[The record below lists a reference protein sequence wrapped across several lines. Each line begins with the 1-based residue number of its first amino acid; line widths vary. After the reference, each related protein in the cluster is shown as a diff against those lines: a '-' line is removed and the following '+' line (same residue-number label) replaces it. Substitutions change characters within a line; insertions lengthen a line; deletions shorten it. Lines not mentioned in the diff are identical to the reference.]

1 MAAFSG
7 YKTSVDLLQVMLAAL
22 ALGIVIGGGVRWLM
36 GGRTHLS
43 LSSAIIAGILGSGL
57 GAGTV
62 SFLIG
67 LTDSGSQA
75 LLDSSQPLLDRELPP
90 ELLLILLIAGIAASL
105 AYTFLVLTVMT
116 KLSEPPQLSAAELVL
131 MGESANVEFK
141 SAARYNLHTNQRD
154 PKIELVVS
162 KTVAA
167 MANSAGG
174 ILLIGVADDGS
185 IVGLSEDYK
194 FMKKPDSDRF
204 ELWLRDHL
212 TATLGA
218 DAAAAVRVDFPK
230 VSNAEICQIRVP
242 RAERPVFVSPGKGKP
257 PELWVRIGNSTREL
271 PIDEAFAYGSRHWGR
286 RQLRRVG

>member
-1 MAAFSG
+1 
-7 YKTSVDLLQVMLAAL
+7 MLAAL
-22 ALGIVIGGGVRWLM
+22 ALGVVIGGGVRWLM
-36 GGRTHLS
+36 GGRTHLN
-43 LSSAIIAGILGSGL
+43 LSSAIVAGILGSGL
-57 GAGTV
+57 GAGTMSV
-62 SFLIG
+62 LIG
-67 LTDSGSQA
+67 LTDAGAQA

-90 ELLLILLIAGIAASL
+90 EWLLVTLIAGIAASL

-141 SAARYNLHTNQRD
+141 SSARYNLHTNQRD

-167 MANSAGG
+167 LANSDGG
-174 ILLIGVADDGS
+174 ILLIGVGDDGS
-185 IVGLSEDYK
+185 IEGLANDYK
-194 FMKKPDSDRF
+194 FMKKPDSDRY

-212 TATLGA
+212 AATLGA
-218 DAAAAVRVDFPK
+218 DAAAAVRVEFPQ
-230 VSNAEICQIRVP
+230 VSNTEICRIDIP
-242 RAERPVFVSPGKGKP
+242 RADRPVFVSPGKGKD

-271 PIDEAFAYGSRHWGR
+271 PINEAFAYGSRQWGR

>member
-1 MAAFSG
+1 
-7 YKTSVDLLQVMLAAL
+7 MLGAL
-22 ALGIVIGGGVRWLM
+22 VLGIVIGGGVRWLM

-43 LSSAIIAGILGSGL
+43 LSSAIVAGILGSGL
-57 GAGTV
+57 GAGTLSV
-62 SFLIG
+62 LIG
-67 LTDSGSQA
+67 LTDAGAQA

-90 ELLLILLIAGIAASL
+90 EWLLVTLIAGIAASL

-116 KLSEPPQLSAAELVL
+116 KLSEPPKLSAAELVL

-141 SAARYNLHTNQRD
+141 SSARYNLHTNQRD

-167 MANSAGG
+167 LANSEGG
-174 ILLIGVADDGS
+174 ILLIGVGDDGL
-185 IVGLSEDYK
+185 IAGLANDYK
-194 FMKKPDSDRF
+194 FMKKPDNDRY

-212 TATLGA
+212 AVTLGA
-218 DAAAAVRVDFPK
+218 DAAAAVRVEFPQ
-230 VSNAEICQIRVP
+230 VSNTEICRIDIP
-242 RAERPVFVSPGKGKP
+242 RADRPIFVSPGKGKD

-271 PIDEAFAYGSRHWGR
+271 PIDEAFAYGSRQWGR

>member
-1 MAAFSG
+1 
-7 YKTSVDLLQVMLAAL
+7 MLAAL
-22 ALGIVIGGGVRWLM
+22 VLGIVIGGGVRWLM

-43 LSSAIIAGILGSGL
+43 LSSAIVAGILGSGL
-57 GAGTV
+57 GAGTLSV
-62 SFLIG
+62 LIG
-67 LTDSGSQA
+67 LTDAGAQA

-90 ELLLILLIAGIAASL
+90 EWLLVTLIAGIAASL

-116 KLSEPPQLSAAELVL
+116 KLSEPPKLSAAELVL

-141 SAARYNLHTNQRD
+141 SSARYNLHTNQRD

-167 MANSAGG
+167 LANSEGG
-174 ILLIGVADDGS
+174 ILLIGVGDDGL
-185 IVGLSEDYK
+185 IAGLANDYK
-194 FMKKPDSDRF
+194 FMKKPDNDRY

-212 TATLGA
+212 AVTLGA
-218 DAAAAVRVDFPK
+218 DAAAAVRVEFPQ
-230 VSNAEICQIRVP
+230 VSNTEICRLDIP
-242 RAERPVFVSPGKGKP
+242 RADRPIFVSPGKGKD

-271 PIDEAFAYGSRHWGR
+271 PIDEAFAYGSRQWGR